1 MPRAMTSREAVGEPL
16 YTVLL
21 VEYREAIDAS

>member
-21 VEYREAIDAS
+21 VEYHETTNAS